1 MQQKLGSGNRQRL
14 FTDREF
20 YKIFLSIA
28 VPVAIQNFL
37 SSSLN
42 LTNNILVGQLGDASV
57 AAVGLANQVFFIL
70 NVILL
75 GIGGGVSVYI
85 SQLWGSR
92 NIAPI
97 KKVVSLSLF
106 ITMAAAFIFFL
117 PSFLIPES
125 VLALFSKDT
134 SVIAL
139 GSQYL
144 KPISFSFLLMA
155 PSVCFSS
162 ALRSTGNVRLPLIT
176 NIISLLVNTAL
187 NYILIFG
194 KLGFPAMGVSGSAIA
209 TVAARLTEITIL
221 LTAIYSGDRVISIKL
236 HDLVNIPADLVKR
249 FFNTS
254 GELITKDVIWAV
266 GTSIYMIIYAR
277 IGTEAVASMNIIST
291 IKNLAY
297 VLFGGVS
304 NACLIMVGNKI
315 GAGEDKTAY
324 KYAGRFLK
332 ITLVL
337 SGILGLLLVLVRP
350 LILSPYKVS
359 AIVLDNAYNLLLA
372 SAIMMPATSF
382 ASVSIVG
389 VMRSGGDIRYTIVLD
404 LIAVW
409 FIGLPLAWLGGIIL
423 QLDIVWVFLMI
434 SLQEMFKAIFCFRR
448 YKSRKWI
455 NNVVRGI

>member
-1 MQQKLGSGNRQRL
+1 MQQKLSPGIRQGL

-20 YKIFLSIA
+20 YKGFLSIA

-85 SQLWGSR
+85 SQLWGNR

-97 KKVVSLSLF
+97 RKVVSLSLF

-117 PSFLIPES
+117 PSFIAPGN
-125 VLALFSKDT
+125 VLALFSKDR

-139 GSQYL
+139 GSDYL
-144 KPISFSFLLMA
+144 RPVSLSFLLMA

-162 ALRSTGNVRLPLIT
+162 ALRSTGNVKLPLFT

-194 KLGFPAMGVSGSAIA
+194 RLGLPAMGVSGSAIA
-209 TVAARLTEITIL
+209 TVVARLTETIIL
-221 LTAIYSGDRVISIKL
+221 LTAIYTGDRTISIKL
-236 HDLVNIPADLVKR
+236 DDLLHIPADLVKR
-249 FFNTS
+249 FFSTS

-266 GTSIYMIIYAR
+266 GTSIYMIVYAR

-315 GAGEDKTAY
+315 GASEEQTAY

-332 ITLVL
+332 ITLIL

-350 LILSPYKVS
+350 LVLSPYKVS
-359 AIVLDNAYNLLLA
+359 PAVLSSAYSLLLVA
-372 SAIMMPATSF
+372 AIMMPATSF
-382 ASVSIVG
+382 SSVSIVG
-389 VMRSGGDIRYTIVLD
+389 VMRSGGDIRYAIVLD

-423 QLDIVWVFLMI
+423 QLNIVWVFLMI
-434 SLQEMFKAIFCFRR
+434 SLQEVFKAFFCFRR

-455 NNVVRGI
+455 NNMVRGI